1 VRDRLFPNRAVLREA
16 GDPLGAK
23 GRLFVSLVVSL
34 IVMLILSSSHI
45 VIRLLA
51 AWNAGSL
58 TLLILAWWIILR
70 SNAARTRLRAATE
83 DPGRYGV
90 FVTVIVSSLAS
101 IAAALAVL
109 RDSSTMAPGAT
120 GLVETMAV
128 IAILEAWFVTH
139 TSYTLRYA
147 HLYYREDG
155 DVGGISFN
163 SKDKPDD
170 LDFAY
175 FAFIVGMTFQVA
187 DTNVSDKSIRRAVLG
202 HALISFV
209 YNTVIVALALNLF
222 FGLLSK

>member
-1 VRDRLFPNRAVLREA
+1 VKDRLFPNRATLREA

-23 GRLFVSLVVSL
+23 GRLFVSLLAGL

-58 TLLILAWWIILR
+58 VLLVLAWRIIRR
-70 SNAARTRLRAATE
+70 SNAAQTQLRAATE

-90 FVTVIVSSLAS
+90 FIVVIVSSLAS

-109 RDSSTMAPGAT
+109 RNSGTMAPDAT
-120 GLVETMAV
+120 GLVDAMAV
-128 IAILEAWFVTH
+128 AAILEAWCVTH

-163 SKDKPDD
+163 SDDQPDD
-170 LDFAY
+170 MDFAY

-187 DTNVSDKSIRRAVLG
+187 DTNVSDKSIRHTVLG